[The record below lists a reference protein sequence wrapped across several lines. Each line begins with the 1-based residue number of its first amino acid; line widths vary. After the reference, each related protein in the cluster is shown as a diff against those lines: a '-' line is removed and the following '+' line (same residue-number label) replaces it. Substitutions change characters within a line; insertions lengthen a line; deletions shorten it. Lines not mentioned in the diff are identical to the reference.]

1 MKKKA
6 GNPLKNIPPKLLSIS
21 CVSLLLI
28 SLILFA
34 GVVEDTNV
42 SDNISIDGD
51 INTDDKISALLSSEI
66 TEASSTEKIPV
77 IILLANQNIAFN
89 SANGESQIES
99 EQRDIINVLEAAKP
113 ENEVQDIKSIKLVNA
128 IAANITPDAIALL
141 ANRSEVSKIELDEI
155 IYIVPNQ
162 ELSSEEANTSSTMQN
177 LTSTNAWGVDK
188 IGAPAVWQRGI
199 NGDGIIVA
207 VVDTGVDAQH
217 SDLDDL
223 DDNSNTN
230 DPKVIG
236 WIDYVN
242 SHASPYDDHGHGTHV
257 AGTISGTGAKGVQTG
272 VAPGTKLIAAKVFDG
287 SGRGY
292 TSNIIL
298 GFEWAVNHNA
308 NIISYS
314 GGAGSHQS
322 VFTTAINNA
331 VAAGVIPVIAAGNS
345 GPGSNTIC
353 CPGDDINSI
362 TVGATDSADTIASFS
377 SRGPVTLDGRTYI
390 KPDVS
395 APRVSITSTLPNGI
409 YASWSGTSM
418 TTPHVSGT
426 VALMLENNPAL
437 TSLKVKQTLESTA
450 VDLGTSR
457 KG

>member
-77 IILLANQNIAFN
+77 IIILKDQKIAFN
-89 SANGESQIES
+89 SANGEFQIES

-199 NGDGIIVA
+199 NG
-207 VVDTGVDAQH
+207 
-217 SDLDDL
+217 
-223 DDNSNTN
+223 
-230 DPKVIG
+230 
-236 WIDYVN
+236 
-242 SHASPYDDHGHGTHV
+242 
-257 AGTISGTGAKGVQTG
+257 
-272 VAPGTKLIAAKVFDG
+272 
-287 SGRGY
+287 
-292 TSNIIL
+292 
-298 GFEWAVNHNA
+298 
-308 NIISYS
+308 
-314 GGAGSHQS
+314 
-322 VFTTAINNA
+322 
-331 VAAGVIPVIAAGNS
+331 
-345 GPGSNTIC
+345 
-353 CPGDDINSI
+353 
-362 TVGATDSADTIASFS
+362 
-377 SRGPVTLDGRTYI
+377 
-390 KPDVS
+390 
-395 APRVSITSTLPNGI
+395 
-409 YASWSGTSM
+409 
-418 TTPHVSGT
+418 
-426 VALMLENNPAL
+426 
-437 TSLKVKQTLESTA
+437 
-450 VDLGTSR
+450 
-457 KG
+457 